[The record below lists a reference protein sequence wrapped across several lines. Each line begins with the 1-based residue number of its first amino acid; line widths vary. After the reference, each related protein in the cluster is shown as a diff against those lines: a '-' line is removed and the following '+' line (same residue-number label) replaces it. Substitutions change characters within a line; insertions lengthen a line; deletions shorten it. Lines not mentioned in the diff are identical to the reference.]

1 MVKTRLQYLSKA
13 VSITSKAVM
22 SWELLL
28 SQSEVSA
35 LSGILEQFL

>member
-1 MVKTRLQYLSKA
+1 MDEIFMAKTKLQYLSKA

-22 SWELLL
+22 SWKLLS

-35 LSGILEQFL
+35 